1 MIACY
6 CPPPP
11 GRVDVPLERKGFVTM
26 HRFPSLSTCLKA
38 SLKTS
43 AAVLAAA
50 IGAACLGGPSAH
62 AADKDV
68 DFAADIQPIFKAS
81 CVRCH
86 GLDPNKPNKK
96 ASGGLR
102 LDDKAGAMKGGKA
115 GSDIVPGN
123 AKGSLLYELL
133 LGPHKDNA
141 DEIPAMP
148 KPKKGE
154 AFKAL
159 PQDQINL
166 IQKWIDQGAK
176 WPD

>member
-1 MIACY
+1 MY
-6 CPPPP
+6 
-11 GRVDVPLERKGFVTM
+11 RFTSVPTLIKT
-26 HRFPSLSTCLKA
+26 

-50 IGAACLGGPSAH
+50 IATACLSGPSAL
-62 AADKDV
+62 AADKEV
-68 DFAADIQPIFKAS
+68 DFANDIQPIFKAS

-86 GLDPNKPNKK
+86 GTDPSRPNKK
-96 ASGGLR
+96 PSGGLR
-102 LDDKAGAMKGGKA
+102 LDDKAAALKGGKA

-123 AKGSLLYELL
+123 AKGSLVYELL
-133 LGPHKDNA
+133 LGPHKDSG

-159 PQDQINL
+159 PQDKIDL

>member
-1 MIACY
+1 
-6 CPPPP
+6 
-11 GRVDVPLERKGFVTM
+11 M
-26 HRFPSLSTCLKA
+26 HRFPSLSTYVKA
-38 SLKTS
+38 SLTTS
-43 AAVLAAA
+43 AVALAAA
-50 IGAACLGGPSAH
+50 IGAACLSGPSAL

-68 DFAADIQPIFKAS
+68 DFATDIQPIFKAS

-86 GLDPNKPNKK
+86 GLDPSKPNKK

-102 LDDKAGAMKGGKA
+102 LDDKAAAMKGGKA
-115 GSDIVPGN
+115 GVDIVPGD
-123 AKGSLLYELL
+123 AKKSLLYELL
-133 LGPHKDNA
+133 LGPHKDND

-154 AFKAL
+154 SFKAL
-159 PQDQINL
+159 PQEQIDL